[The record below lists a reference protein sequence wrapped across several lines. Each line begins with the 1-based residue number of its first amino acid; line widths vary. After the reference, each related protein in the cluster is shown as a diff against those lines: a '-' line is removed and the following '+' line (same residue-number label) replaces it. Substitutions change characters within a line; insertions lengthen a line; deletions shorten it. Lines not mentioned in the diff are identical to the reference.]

1 MNVDAVDRFLLE
13 RSGLERFGIGA
24 VLVTV
29 GMSVGQA
36 NLGLMTRVGA
46 VAWLVGVPFLAMSV
60 EPPLTSALGEAD
72 WRDLSTA
79 KQTVLLFVLAV
90 VGLVL
95 WLGVTIV
102 PGLVAGAV

>member
-29 GMSVGQA
+29 GVSFGQA
-36 NLGLMTRVGA
+36 NLGPMTRIAALG
-46 VAWLVGVPFLAMSV
+46 WLLGIVFLAMSV
-60 EPPLTSALGEAD
+60 EPPLTSVLGAED
-72 WRDLSTA
+72 WRDLSTV
-79 KQTVLLFVLAV
+79 KQTMLLFVLAV
-90 VGLVL
+90 VGLGL